1 MSDIALI
8 VHPHQNEASLC
19 QVIVFG
25 RVDGAGVAGW
35 GVGLGVARGDFA
47 EEPVIRT

>member
-1 MSDIALI
+1 
-8 VHPHQNEASLC
+8 VHQIEASLG

-25 RVDGAGVAGW
+25 RVCWAGDAGW